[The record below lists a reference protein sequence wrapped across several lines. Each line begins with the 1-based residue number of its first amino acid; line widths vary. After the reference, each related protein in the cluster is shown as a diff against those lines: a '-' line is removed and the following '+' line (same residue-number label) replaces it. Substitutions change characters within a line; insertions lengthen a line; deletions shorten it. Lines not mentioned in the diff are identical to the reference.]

1 MGSLKERMAE
11 VGGAGSRRSGALARA
26 SIIPSVDIA
35 EGGDRSVLRTQRF
48 REFDPSRL
56 RPWKYHNR
64 HGCWLDR
71 DEQRALEASIRAN
84 GQHTLGLV
92 RAVVGESDVDGEI
105 VFGFRRAQACRA
117 VGIAF
122 RARVVPADMPDTTCM
137 QLMHSEN
144 AQSEDV
150 SELENARVYRRLLA
164 DDVYPT
170 QTTLAESLGV
180 SQAYVSRLVA
190 AASIYE
196 HEWLL
201 PVIEPVL
208 PDVSVRMA
216 AGLVAALQ
224 DPDRR
229 GTICRAARRIAED
242 GRALSAPALMQA
254 LLGARPRSRTGR
266 HREVLRKR
274 GRSTVALLESDA
286 QGNVTVQVKAHEQ
299 TPADREDLIGS
310 IAHALVVQ
318 LGGEPPRARGDWKD
332 WRPRAETLEECVEMF
347 VRGVADVLSMSWHD
361 YRQMTKAAQRSWLVG
376 VISSCGWSVTL
387 AGGRQDLD
395 LDSWRRVLSRPRRE
409 DMATTLWRQLRAVQ
423 AQREA
428 EGVGATTDGLMG
440 RLIEVV
446 SGVVRD

>member
-11 VGGAGSRRSGALARA
+11 VAGAGSRRPGALARA

-48 REFDPSRL
+48 REFDATRL

-64 HGCWLDR
+64 HRCWLDR
-71 DEQRALEASIRAN
+71 DEQRALEASIRTN

-92 RAVVGESDVDGEI
+92 RAVEGESDVDGEI

-122 RARVVPADMPDTTCM
+122 RARVVPADIPDTTCM

-150 SELENARVYRRLLA
+150 SELENARVYRRLLS
-164 DDVYPT
+164 DGIYPT

-201 PVIEPVL
+201 PVMEPVL

-229 GTICRAARRIAED
+229 ETIRRAARRIAED
-242 GRALSAPALMQA
+242 GRPLSALALMKA
-254 LLGARPRSRTGR
+254 LLGARPRPRAGR

-286 QGNVTVQVKAHEQ
+286 EGNVTVQVKAHEQ
-299 TPADREDLIGS
+299 TRTDREDLVGS
-310 IAHALVVQ
+310 IAYALDAQ
-318 LGGEPPRARGDWKD
+318 LGGEPTRARDDWKN

-347 VRGVADVLSMSWHD
+347 VRGVADVLSVSWYD
-361 YRQMTKAAQRSWLVG
+361 YCQMTKAAQRSWLAG

-395 LDSWRRVLSRPRRE
+395 LDSWRCVLRRE
-409 DMATTLWRQLRAVQ
+409 GMAAMLWRQLRAVQ
-423 AQREA
+423 AEREA
-428 EGVGATTDGLMG
+428 EGVDATADGLMR
-440 RLIEVV
+440 RLIEAV
-446 SGVVRD
+446 SGVVKD